1 MSGCAPAHGSASLV
15 RRLLKLGLL
24 TLVLA
29 SCGGGDGGND
39 GGTSVNPPST
49 GGNPPQNP
57 PPPTPAPVPAF
68 QTPYPYVDVLHNMME
83 FDPTRGLLYA
93 YVAPGDRTHPKS
105 FAIIDVATQAVQ
117 YTGPFDFVPWQMRVS
132 QDGKYLYVAT
142 ANTREVV
149 RLTLPGFAVD
159 IRFGLGVDPTTING
173 TNGQPFD
180 AGDIVV
186 SPQDSRRIVVSLFHL
201 DYHVCAM
208 GLRMYSDATTVAEL
222 FQNDVNGPGLGD
234 GLTIDPA
241 GRLVTVC
248 TGGTPDIVT
257 RVSQDN
263 DTLTILD
270 TGRGVSGQSNSI
282 QATDIAILSGTGG
295 KWDMPQFTLRGYLP
309 PLTLDPFDDTAPP
322 LYGCVFADDVGAVA
336 ACISQVSTDS
346 PVSLPTFRTFVLY
359 ELTNANSFGYVPLD
373 LAANNHVSKIIRLG
387 TGQFAVSVGPSTDSV
402 FFLSAFQYL
411 QQNTRIYFLSGIS
424 TTYPP

>member
-1 MSGCAPAHGSASLV
+1 MV
-15 RRLLKLGLL
+15 
-24 TLVLA
+24 T
-29 SCGGGDGGND
+29 
-39 GGTSVNPPST
+39 
-49 GGNPPQNP
+49 
-57 PPPTPAPVPAF
+57 
-68 QTPYPYVDVLHNMME
+68 E
-83 FDPTRGLLYA
+83 LYH
-93 YVAPGDRTHPKS
+93 T
-105 FAIIDVATQAVQ
+105 
-117 YTGPFDFVPWQMRVS
+117 
-132 QDGKYLYVAT
+132 
-142 ANTREVV
+142 
-149 RLTLPGFAVD
+149 
-159 IRFGLGVDPTTING
+159 
-173 TNGQPFD
+173 
-180 AGDIVV
+180 
-186 SPQDSRRIVVSLFHL
+186 
-201 DYHVCAM
+201 
-208 GLRMYSDATTVAEL
+208 
-222 FQNDVNGPGLGD
+222 DVNAPNLGD

-257 RVSQDN
+257 RLSQDN

-270 TGRGVSGQSNSI
+270 TQDGISGQSTSI

-336 ACISQVSTDS
+336 ACISQVNGG
-346 PVSLPTFRTFVLY
+346 PLNLPTFRTFVLY
-359 ELTNANSFGYVPLD
+359 ELTDANSFGYVPLD